1 MKTRTIPILIALAGA
16 AYFGSSG
23 CLSGRGFELGPYP
36 IAVDLGDGVIRD
48 QLVGLPI
55 GIETTIEEEQDL
67 CPVLV
72 NVDVDQLVRD
82 QVGDAVA
89 NRVTV
94 SGLLLRELVLTAT
107 QGDFEDL
114 HHGKLFFVPAS
125 EDGEPQLIGEVD
137 SEDGFGLEITVSIQ
151 GDFDLLPIIEEV
163 QANPGGPCPS
173 VRLELRGLWPDDK
186 IEYMSTGMVDV
197 FLIAGL

>member
-1 MKTRTIPILIALAGA
+1 MKMRTISILIALGGA

-36 IAVDLGDGVIRD
+36 IAIDLGDGVIQD
-48 QLVGLPI
+48 QIIGLPI
-55 GIETTIEEEQDL
+55 DVETTIEEEQDL

-72 NVDVDQLVRD
+72 DVDIDQLVRD

-94 SGLLLRELVLTAT
+94 SGLLLRELVFTAT
-107 QGDFEDL
+107 DGDFEDL
-114 HHGKLFFVPAS
+114 HHGELFFVSA
-125 EDGEPQLIGEVD
+125 DGELQLIGEVD
-137 SEDGFGLEITVSIQ
+137 SNDGFGLEVVVPIQ
-151 GDFDLLPIIEEV
+151 GDFGLLPIIEDV

-173 VRLELRGLWPDDK
+173 VRLELTGLWPDDR
-186 IEYMSTGMVDV
+186 IEYISTGMVDV